1 MYLIYSLKNI
11 LDVLDR
17 FIWKI
22 CWEWSA
28 ECLQA
33 LLTKSAFIF
42 FTIITRMMV
51 CMLRM
56 GFGGWAECGTG
67 QPTHHSQKYWQQ
79 LLFGSNQSPAPYCP
93 FTLPLSTC
101 NLCFCIWVF
110 VFVCVCIFFRSNQ
123 SYPSLPICSF
133 SMDKDI
139 VRSILFLSLSD
150 LENYICFTFLRF
162 TWVSW
167 SFFKEGIGAC
177 ISINS
182 CILASTAIIVWT
194 SNHHF

>member
-1 MYLIYSLKNI
+1 MHLRAVEFWERPLVRYASFIPIDVFDILSKNV

-17 FIWKI
+17 FVWKI

-33 LLTKSAFIF
+33 LLTKSAISV

-56 GFGGWAECGTG
+56 GFGGWAECGAG
-67 QPTHHSQKYWQQ
+67 HSQKDWQQ

-110 VFVCVCIFFRSNQ
+110 VFVCVCIFFQ
-123 SYPSLPICSF
+123 I
-133 SMDKDI
+133 K
-139 VRSILFLSLSD
+139 SILTLSSPYLLLFD
-150 LENYICFTFLRF
+150 GQR
-162 TWVSW
+162 
-167 SFFKEGIGAC
+167 
-177 ISINS
+177 
-182 CILASTAIIVWT
+182 
-194 SNHHF
+194 